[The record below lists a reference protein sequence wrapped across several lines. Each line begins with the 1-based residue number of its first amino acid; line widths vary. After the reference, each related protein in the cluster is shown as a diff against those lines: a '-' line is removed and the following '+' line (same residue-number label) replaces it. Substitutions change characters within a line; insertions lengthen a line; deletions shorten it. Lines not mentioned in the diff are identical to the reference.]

1 MIDEREPGHPF
12 TPPPGYRMVD
22 WRRGYGGMVGP
33 FYERFDGKGGY
44 SRGFLVEDRHTNGM
58 KNAHGGMLMGFAD
71 VAFGH
76 VVSVER
82 STWWVT
88 VRLTCDFLFGAQ
100 LGEFVEGS
108 GEILGE
114 TGGLFTVRGRIW
126 VGERTIMTGM
136 GVFKAIE
143 ERPPRPGEKAFKAG

>member
-1 MIDEREPGHPF
+1 
-12 TPPPGYRMVD
+12 
-22 WRRGYGGMVGP
+22 
-33 FYERFDGKGGY
+33 
-44 SRGFLVEDRHTNGM
+44 
-58 KNAHGGMLMGFAD
+58 MLMGFAD